1 MPYNDA
7 PTEIH
12 MSIRNTGMYMYVPV
26 CKSTYGY
33 VLVHSVQCTSTFGS
47 VDTVDK
53 LEFSDQKGAKGK
65 FCM

>member
-26 CKSTYGY
+26 CTSMYWY
-33 VLVHSVQCTSTFGS
+33 VLVCTGMYWYVLVCTGMYL
-47 VDTVDK
+47 TV
-53 LEFSDQKGAKGK
+53 SA
-65 FCM
+65 